1 MPQKNKM
8 KRIIILS
15 CLLNF
20 VVSACNSG
28 KTQEEI
34 KKKDSV
40 ENVEVKSV
48 ETIIQNEDSLIE
60 AKKKE
65 LGIE

>member
-1 MPQKNKM
+1 M
-8 KRIIILS
+8 KKIIILS
-15 CLLNF
+15 FLLNF
-20 VVSACNSG
+20 VITACNSG
-28 KTQEEI
+28 NTPEEI
-34 KKKDSV
+34 KVKDSV

-48 ETIIQNEDSLIE
+48 ETIIQNEDSLME

>member
-1 MPQKNKM
+1 V
-8 KRIIILS
+8 IT
-15 CLLNF
+15 
-20 VVSACNSG
+20 ACNSG
-28 KTQEEI
+28 KSPEET
-34 KKKDSV
+34 KVKDSV

-48 ETIIQNEDSLIE
+48 ETIIQNEDSLME

>member
-1 MPQKNKM
+1 M
-8 KRIIILS
+8 KRTILLAT
-15 CLLNF
+15 LLTIT
-20 VVSACNSG
+20 VISCNSS
-28 KTQEEI
+28 KKPEET
-34 KKKDSV
+34 KVKDSV

-48 ETIIQNEDSLIE
+48 ETIIQNEDSLME

>member
-1 MPQKNKM
+1 M
-8 KRIIILS
+8 KRTIL
-15 CLLNF
+15 LATLITIT
-20 VVSACNSG
+20 VIACNSG
-28 KTQEEI
+28 KKPEET
-34 KKKDSV
+34 KVKDSV

>member
-1 MPQKNKM
+1 M
-8 KRIIILS
+8 KKIIILS
-15 CLLNF
+15 FLLNF
-20 VVSACNSG
+20 VITACNSS
-28 KTQEEI
+28 KTTEET
-34 KKKDSV
+34 KVKDSV

-48 ETIIQNEDSLIE
+48 ETIIQNEDSLME

>member
-1 MPQKNKM
+1 M
-8 KRIIILS
+8 KKIIILS
-15 CLLNF
+15 FLLNL
-20 VVSACNSG
+20 VITACNSG
-28 KTQEEI
+28 KTTEET
-34 KKKDSV
+34 KVKDSV

-48 ETIIQNEDSLIE
+48 ETIIQNEDSLME

>member
-1 MPQKNKM
+1 M
-8 KRIIILS
+8 KRTILLAT
-15 CLLNF
+15 LLTLIVF
-20 VVSACNSG
+20 ACNSG
-28 KTQEEI
+28 KKTEET
-34 KKKDSV
+34 KVKDSV

>member
-1 MPQKNKM
+1 M
-8 KRIIILS
+8 KRTILLAT
-15 CLLNF
+15 LLTIT
-20 VVSACNSG
+20 VIACNSS
-28 KTQEEI
+28 KKPEET
-34 KKKDSV
+34 KVKDSV

>member
-1 MPQKNKM
+1 M
-8 KRIIILS
+8 KITILLAT
-15 CLLNF
+15 LLNIT
-20 VVSACNSG
+20 VIACNSS
-28 KTQEEI
+28 KKPEET
-34 KKKDSV
+34 KVKDSV

>member
-1 MPQKNKM
+1 M
-8 KRIIILS
+8 KKIIILS
-15 CLLNF
+15 FLLNF
-20 VVSACNSG
+20 VITACNSG
-28 KTQEEI
+28 KSPEET
-34 KKKDSV
+34 KVKDSV

-48 ETIIQNEDSLIE
+48 ETIIQNEDSLME

>member
-1 MPQKNKM
+1 M
-8 KRIIILS
+8 KKIIILS

-28 KTQEEI
+28 KTTEEL
-34 KKKDSV
+34 KTKDSI

-48 ETIIQNEDSLIE
+48 ETILQNEDSLIE

-65 LGIE
+65 LGLE

>member
-1 MPQKNKM
+1 M
-8 KRIIILS
+8 KRTIILAT
-15 CLLNF
+15 LITIT
-20 VVSACNSG
+20 VIACNSG
-28 KTQEEI
+28 KKPEETKAI
-34 KKKDSV
+34 DSV

-65 LGIE
+65 LGI

>member
-1 MPQKNKM
+1 M
-8 KRIIILS
+8 KKIIILS

-20 VVSACNSG
+20 FVSACNSG
-28 KTQEEI
+28 KKPEET
-34 KKKDSV
+34 KVKDSI
-40 ENVEVKSV
+40 ENVEVESV